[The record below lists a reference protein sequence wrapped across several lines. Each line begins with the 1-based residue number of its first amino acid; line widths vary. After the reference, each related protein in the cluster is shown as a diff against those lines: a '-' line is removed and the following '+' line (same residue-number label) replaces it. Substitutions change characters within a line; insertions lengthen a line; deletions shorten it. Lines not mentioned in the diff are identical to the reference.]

1 MKHSWKTAFRL
12 AEAGLCNVRLPR
24 HGIGAG
30 QTELLPQYRE
40 QRRLWP
46 DLDIVGNSFDRDAR
60 HDRPFALDLR
70 AAEDRSCRIKLAGQC
85 REDLPWI
92 GFFVAKCARSVG

>member
-60 HDRPFALDLR
+60 HDRPFA
-70 AAEDRSCRIKLAGQC
+70 
-85 REDLPWI
+85 WT
-92 GFFVAKCARSVG
+92 